1 MADTRTR
8 TYDPAA
14 LPHWFRWFVAL
25 VVFLPLAFVGWRATD
40 TMHNIP
46 MWDEF
51 ERGVIDSVI
60 APTGRGKSFSQH
72 AAEVS
77 GKPMH

>member
-1 MADTRTR
+1 MTLGETNTEQDVDYVIETFARIVTKLR
-8 TYDPAA
+8 
-14 LPHWFRWFVAL
+14 
-25 VVFLPLAFVGWRATD
+25 G
-40 TMHNIP
+40 MSP

-51 ERGVIDSVI
+51 ERGEVDSVI

-72 AAEVS
+72 AADVS